1 MNQFDAEKMLEYL
14 AETDEEFATALTTAK
29 AKNFLIKKR
38 YAQAISQE
46 TKGSMETRRAIA
58 EVDERVLLAK
68 REYLKAFNE
77 AEILSAKRETAKLK
91 WEHWR
96 SLEASRRVGGI

>member
-1 MNQFDAEKMLEYL
+1 MNQYEAEKHLDYL
-14 AETDEEFATALTTAK
+14 AETDEAYANAITAAK

-38 YAQAISQE
+38 MSQAFLAA
-46 TKGSMETRRAIA
+46 KGAVETRKQEA
-58 EVDERVLLAK
+58 EVNEDVLQSK
-68 REYLKAFNE
+68 KEYLKAFNE
-77 AEILSAKRETAKLK
+77 SEILSAKRETARLK